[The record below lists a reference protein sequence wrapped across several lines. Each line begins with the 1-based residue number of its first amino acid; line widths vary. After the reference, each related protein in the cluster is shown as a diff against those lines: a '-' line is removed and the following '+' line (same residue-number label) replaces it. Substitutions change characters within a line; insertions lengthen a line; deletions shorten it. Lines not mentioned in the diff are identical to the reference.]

1 MIWVDVGW
9 ALKGPFFLF
18 SLFSPLWNV
27 LDGLADSKRTCC
39 WLMESSRW
47 HTTVTWDWCRRAF
60 HCADSLEILD
70 RKEKKQN
77 KTECKVVLHA
87 ASLGAGRWSGNLADL

>member
-18 SLFSPLWNV
+18 SPFCPLWNV
-27 LDGLADSKRTCC
+27 LKGLTDSKRISVAHDSDLGLVPASLSLCRFFGD
-39 WLMESSRW
+39 SRQ
-47 HTTVTWDWCRRAF
+47 
-60 HCADSLEILD
+60 
-70 RKEKKQN
+70 KGKKQN